1 MENPLGATAFASH
14 VPQQVDLAEI
24 ERALTRFWRY
34 PGAPEVGR
42 PVTRACMA
50 NLVIFCRHADEEQ
63 EIVQEIPTIVA
74 QHPSRVLLL
83 VADAQSQ
90 SEEVEA
96 FVSAH
101 CRLIEGG
108 EQICSEHVTVR
119 AGSVSLCRLPSIVRS
134 LLLGDLATALWWASP
149 AAPPL
154 FGALFNDLAALA
166 DQVIYDSA
174 AWTDPLHQL
183 IVTANWVGLGH
194 ATVVSDLAWR
204 RPKLWRRLIAQSL
217 DPAYAPGALEGIT
230 DIYIEHGPHALTQAW
245 LFVGWLALRLGWQP
259 RGGRVAPGPEVH
271 WQFTSPYGAPRVRI
285 HRLAAG
291 EAEIKTMRVVT
302 RMDDHPVTFHFRA
315 ESASRL
321 SVFAEGF
328 GDRMLSLT
336 GPVQSRADM
345 VARQLPDLAH
355 DRLFEDSIALA
366 RTMAEAVFQT
376 H

>member
-1 MENPLGATAFASH
+1 MENTLGATAFASH
-14 VPQQVDLAEI
+14 VPQQVELAEI
-24 ERALTRFWRY
+24 ETALTRFWRY
-34 PGAPEVGR
+34 PGVPEQGG

-50 NLVIFCRHADEEQ
+50 NVVIFCRNTDEEQ
-63 EIVQEIPTIVA
+63 EIVQEIPAIVA

-90 SEEVEA
+90 SEDLEA

-101 CRLIEGG
+101 CRFIEGG

-119 AGSVSLCRLPSIVRS
+119 AGSVSIRRLPSTVRS
-134 LLLGDLATALWWASP
+134 LLLGDLATALWWAP
-149 AAPPL
+149 PEAPPL
-154 FGALFNDLAALA
+154 FGTLFNDLAALA
-166 DQVIYDSA
+166 DQVIYDSV
-174 AWTDPLHQL
+174 AWTDPLRQL
-183 IVTANWVGLGH
+183 IVTANWVGRGH
-194 ATVVSDLAWR
+194 ATIVSDLAWR

-230 DIYIEHGPHALTQAW
+230 EISIEHGPHALTQAW
-245 LFVGWLALRLGWQP
+245 LLVGWLALRLGWHP
-259 RGGRVAPGPEVH
+259 RGGRVAPGPEAH
-271 WQFTSPYGAPRVRI
+271 WQFAWPHGTPLVRI
-285 HRLAAG
+285 RRLASG

-302 RMDDHPVTFHFRA
+302 RIDDHPVTFHFHA
-315 ESASRL
+315 ESARRL

-355 DRLFEDSIALA
+355 DRLFEESVALA
-366 RTMAEAVFQT
+366 RTMAEAVL
-376 H
+376 